1 MSKDRTNT
9 EKLYDVIK
17 KPIITEKSVGA
28 TSLGQYTFEV
38 QKDASKIEIAQAV
51 ELAFPGRKVKKVR
64 TVYMPSHSKRMGYKF
79 GRTDSSKKAIVTIE
93 GDPIEELVGAQRI
106 LGRAPCERQ
115 RTQPSEDKSEWQ
127 CNEMS
132 GLSE

>member
-1 MSKDRTNT
+1 MSKERTNI

-17 KPIITEKSVGA
+17 KPIITEKSMMA

-38 QKDASKIEIAQAV
+38 QKDATKIEIAQAV

-64 TVYMPSHSKRMGYKF
+64 TVYMPSHTKRMGLKH

-93 GDPIEELVGAQRI
+93 GDPIEEIVGV
-106 LGRAPCERQ
+106 
-115 RTQPSEDKSEWQ
+115 
-127 CNEMS
+127 
-132 GLSE
+132 